1 MMAGRTTSIYGA
13 DPTADGAYSPSTAGY
28 PFAHQ
33 NCSLRSGY
41 KVMHQGGCTV
51 AATAPGTIRRSGHDP
66 SRELGVL
73 PQLRSHTAKVRPPDP
88 THNASSSAHH
98 QPRSCVVRTVRLTPH
113 GTGGTL
119 PRQGR
124 PDRMPGGPSPRS
136 VPLVGGDAW
145 ASHDNPT
152 TPLFLRRSAWCA
164 VLTWLRCWC
173 HAG

>member
-1 MMAGRTTSIYGA
+1 MGQTPPLTGHT
-13 DPTADGAYSPSTAGY
+13 PPSTAGY
-28 PFAHQ
+28 PFAQQ

-51 AATAPGTIRRSGHDP
+51 AVTAPGTIPRSGHDP

-98 QPRSCVVRTVRLTPH
+98 QPRSLRCPH
-113 GTGGTL
+113 GAAHAHGDRGAASS
-119 PRQGR
+119 GR
-124 PDRMPGGPSPRS
+124 AALTVCRADHRRGQFQS
-136 VPLVGGDAW
+136 LGDAW